1 MLEILLTISLF
12 TSPSLPTP
20 IEVTDNQ
27 TSFSLNTTDKTLV
40 NNIEIDPS
48 NFELISGE
56 NKITVIS
63 DQNKVL
69 THLLVIT
76 QKTLCK
82 QLEAKIEKI
91 DIENNKIK
99 LYIPENCDK
108 SKFKL
113 ITENQTE
120 IENLI
125 INEPLDDAFGTL
137 ALNYNNQVVDFKC
150 WAKNTLSDMQ
160 IKHIERLNKT
170 PEDCDITQ
178 TEVKEESNN
187 IKQSFINLNYK
198 DLIILNAMPNADKEF
213 ISIQNSTLEPI
224 DLKNV
229 YITDKTAK
237 KMYLTGI
244 IQPEEIKQIK
254 NLTFALNNSDEEIYI
269 KNTDNNEIIDF
280 REYKKSTQDQLID
293 FSLVENTKEQELSN
307 ENQNTREIETSN
319 ETVQILE
326 SNIELEQS
334 NILAENPTNNSENL
348 NQITYNPSE
357 TSNQNQDA
365 SNSLESTEN
374 AQHITIT
381 EVLPNPHGDERENQ
395 FIEIFNPNPF
405 SLDTTKYKL
414 MINSKEIELPTNLEP
429 KQYFS
434 TNKLQLSNTQASIK
448 LTYKDQIIQ
457 ELNYNKTTE
466 GLSFI
471 DINNQW
477 LQTSLITRDKA
488 NGKINNYNQSIQVLD
503 NQILI
508 EDTQIKQGP
517 LNLQDGTYEKAEF
530 MTLEN
535 SNGEEIIK
543 IINLEQS
550 DVQNIEEINTPL
562 NQTKKDITSMGF
574 LSMASLAIIYNF
586 IK

>member
-405 SLDTTKYKL
+405 SLDTTKYKV

-434 TNKLQLSNTQASIK
+434 TNKLQLSNTKASIK